1 MGILLFCQADS
12 RLQSY
17 AGQNARVRMLVRM
30 RSRVCFLLYDFLI
43 LFFSGRMALIIAR
56 TTTLIIVIIIMGIL
70 LFWSFSRQRARAW
83 HVRIR
88 VRVLSFFIMFG
99 ADCNPFCQKSARTDV
114 CVCVRQCEC
123 VWAWACVRG
132 RRFYASV
139 FLFPDA
145 QCWLMPFFSGRM
157 ALIIARTTTLITVLI
172 MGILLLCQADCH
184 DQNSSIKRRAST
196 KILTLAACIL
206 HCFFC
211 FCVSMFLLFMMF
223 DVDQCHSFQE
233 RWKYFS
239 VKLKPTAIPF

>member
-1 MGILLFCQADS
+1 MYSVYDVIIDLRSDSKTFLQYFGIELSASNKKMILAAGILRFS
-12 RLQSY
+12 F
-17 AGQNARVRMLVRM
+17 G
-30 RSRVCFLLYDFLI
+30 
-43 LFFSGRMALIIAR
+43 FFVALCR
-56 TTTLIIVIIIMGIL
+56 
-70 LFWSFSRQRARAW
+70 
-83 HVRIR
+83 HDDIR
-88 VRVLSFFIMFG
+88 
-99 ADCNPFCQKSARTDV
+99 
-114 CVCVRQCEC
+114 
-123 VWAWACVRG
+123 
-132 RRFYASV
+132 
-139 FLFPDA
+139 
-145 QCWLMPFFSGRM
+145 CWLMPFFSGRM